1 MDMRL
6 TAEQTL
12 IQTTFARFF
21 AERCSMERVR
31 SLEEGDGHAHDV
43 WAGLADL
50 GALGMLIDEEHGG
63 LGSGFGDVALICE
76 AMGGA
81 LYPSPFI
88 WTCVVAPW
96 LIERLAEPQSAT
108 DWLTR
113 IAAGRAII
121 ALPGVADNAAGLGAS
136 PCAAGYSLDGAALF
150 VEYAQHAD
158 ALLCA
163 AATPTGVDL
172 FLIPRE
178 RAGLALTRQH
188 EISGGQFYRVVF
200 SDVQAQPGERLG
212 AASEELLEQALD
224 RGRVALAARMV
235 GAAQRAFDLTANYLR
250 ERTQFGQP
258 LLRFQAL
265 NFRLAGLLTRID
277 AARLL
282 VYEAAWLIEQ
292 GQPFAHAALIAKV
305 QAADVYRDMA
315 AEAIQLHGG
324 FGFTAEA
331 NPQLFYRRAAVD
343 AMLLGTA
350 TALRERLAQQL
361 VLQRELPM

>member
-1 MDMRL
+1 MDMRP

-12 IQTTFARFF
+12 IQTTFTRFF
-21 AERCSMERVR
+21 AERCPLARVR
-31 SLEEGDGHAHDV
+31 SLEEGDGHARDV

-50 GALGMLIDEEHGG
+50 GALGMLIGEAQGG
-63 LGSGFGDVALICE
+63 LESGFGDVALICE

-81 LYPSPFI
+81 LYPSPFL

-96 LIERLAEPQSAT
+96 LIERLADQSSAA
-108 DWLTR
+108 DWLMR
-113 IAAGRAII
+113 IARGQAII
-121 ALPGVADNAAGLGAS
+121 ALPGVVADADRLRAT
-136 PCAAGYSLDGAALF
+136 PCAAGYCLAGEALF

-163 AATPTGVDL
+163 AATPDGVDM

-178 RAGLALTRQH
+178 RAGLALARQH

-200 SDVQAQPGERLG
+200 SDVQVQRGERLG
-212 AASEELLEQALD
+212 AASAELLEQALD

-235 GAAQRAFDLTANYLR
+235 GAAQRAFDLTASYLR

-265 NFRLAGLLTRID
+265 NFRLAALLTRIE

-282 VYEAAWLIEQ
+282 AYEAAWLIEQ
-292 GQPFAHAALIAKV
+292 GQPFAQAALIAKV
-305 QAADVYRDMA
+305 QAAEIYRDMA

-361 VLQRELPM
+361 AL

>member
-1 MDMRL
+1 MRL

-12 IQTTFARFF
+12 IQTTFTRFF
-21 AERCSMERVR
+21 AERCPLTRVR
-31 SLEEGDGHAHDV
+31 SLEESDGHARDV

-50 GALGMLIDEEHGG
+50 GALGMLIAEPHGG

-81 LYPSPFI
+81 LYPSPFL

-96 LIERLAEPQSAT
+96 LIERLADPSSAA
-108 DWLTR
+108 DWLAR
-113 IAAGRAII
+113 IATGRAII
-121 ALPGVADNAAGLGAS
+121 ALAGVADGDRLRATPG
-136 PCAAGYSLDGAALF
+136 AAGYCLAGAALF

-163 AATPTGVDL
+163 AATPAGVDL
-172 FLIPRE
+172 FLLPRE

-200 SDVQAQPGERLG
+200 SDVQAEPGERLG
-212 AASEELLEQALD
+212 AASVELLEQALD

-235 GAAQRAFDLTANYLR
+235 GAAQRAFDLTAGYLR

-265 NFRLAGLLTRID
+265 NFRLAALLTRVE

-282 VYEAAWLIEQ
+282 AYEAAWLIEQ
-292 GQPFAHAALIAKV
+292 GQPFAQAALIAKV
-305 QAADVYRDMA
+305 QAAEIYRDMA

-343 AMLLGTA
+343 AMLLGTT

-361 VLQRELPM
+361 AL